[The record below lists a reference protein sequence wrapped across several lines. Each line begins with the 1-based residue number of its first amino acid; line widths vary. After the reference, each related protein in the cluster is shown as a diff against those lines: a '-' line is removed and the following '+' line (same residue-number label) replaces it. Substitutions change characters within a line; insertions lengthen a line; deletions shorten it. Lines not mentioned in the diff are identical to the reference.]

1 MRTMNVK
8 QALATVRKAIVAAA
22 TVAAIQV
29 LHKLGIEI
37 DQEAVAVIVDAIIV
51 STAVW
56 AIPNVQKDDI

>member
-1 MRTMNVK
+1 MTIK

-22 TVAAIQV
+22 TAAVIQV

-37 DQEAVAVIVDAIIV
+37 DQEVVAVIVDAIIV

-56 AIPNVQKDDI
+56 AIPNVQKDGIQ